1 MSLVTP
7 IPNGPFYSNPSYFVS
22 SPQGYLVVG
31 SGLSV
36 APDGTLLAAST
47 AGGTVTQVTAGT
59 GLSGGTITTV
69 GTIDLVP
76 ATNSSLGGVRVGANL
91 MVDSNG
97 VLSALPPGTGTISS
111 ISTSSGLSGGGGG
124 PVVNLSLN
132 PATTSQ
138 LGGVVIGNGINVV
151 GGLISLASATTT
163 QLGGVQLATTPEV
176 IAGTDPNKVVTP
188 FTLASKVASTSQPG
202 IVQLSDSVATA
213 DSTVAATQTAAK
225 TAYDAAVA
233 AQATASAALPL
244 TGGTLTGP
252 VTFAAGQT
260 FPGVAFPVAT
270 TISPGV
276 VQVGSGLA
284 VDLAGVLST
293 TNNGTV
299 TGVTAG
305 TGLGAPVT
313 GNIITS
319 SGTINLLPPTADGLT
334 IGGVKAGSNIS
345 IDATGT
351 ISAGGFVSTNN
362 PFAFDGY
369 IWPLPDTFGFVDGQ
383 DGYVLS
389 IIDRTTGQI
398 GWTNAGTLT
407 SVIAGAGLTVT
418 STPTTAT
425 ISLNSTGVTPATV
438 GATGLIPTFQVNAQ
452 GQITSYGLANPY
464 APFQLASVA
473 VPAILTLDF
482 DDNNTNWE
490 WTLSSNISIQTPLNL
505 QSGQRGSLLLRQ
517 DPTTVYNITWSTD
530 WKFANGVAYGGPSL
544 VNEVDL
550 VEFVVVAGNYIVVTN
565 VISNLL

>member
-1 MSLVTP
+1 MSIYQP
-7 IPNGPFYSNPSYFVS
+7 IPNNPFYSPQSYNVS
-22 SPQGYLVVG
+22 TPTGGLILG
-31 SGLSV
+31 TGLSV
-36 APDGTLLAAST
+36 TADGTLLASSA
-47 AGGTVTQVTAGT
+47 AGGTVTSVTAGT
-59 GLSGGTITTV
+59 GLSGGVITTT
-69 GTIDLVP
+69 GTINLVP
-76 ATNSSLGGVRVGANL
+76 ATAATLGGIKVGANL
-91 MVDSNG
+91 TVAPDGTLN
-97 VLSALPPGTGTISS
+97 AAAPGTGTISS

-163 QLGGVQLATTPEV
+163 QLGGVQLATAAEV

-213 DSTVAATQTAAK
+213 DSTVAATQTAVF
-225 TAYDAAVA
+225 TANNNALA

-270 TISPGV
+270 TLSPGV
-276 VQVGSGLA
+276 VQVGSGLT

-389 IIDRTTGQI
+389 ILDRTTGQI

-407 SVIAGAGLTVT
+407 SVVAGAGLTVT

-425 ISLNSTGVTPATV
+425 VSLTPTGITPATV
-438 GATGLIPTFQVNAQ
+438 GGTGLIPTFQVNAQ

-464 APFQLASVA
+464 APFQIASIS
-473 VPAILTLDF
+473 VPPNLVLDF

-490 WTLSSNISIQTPLNL
+490 WTLSSNIAIQTPLNS

-517 DPTTVYNITWSTD
+517 APLGVYNVTWSTD
-530 WKFANGVAYGGPSL
+530 WKFANGVVYSGPSL

-565 VISNLL
+565 VVSNLL